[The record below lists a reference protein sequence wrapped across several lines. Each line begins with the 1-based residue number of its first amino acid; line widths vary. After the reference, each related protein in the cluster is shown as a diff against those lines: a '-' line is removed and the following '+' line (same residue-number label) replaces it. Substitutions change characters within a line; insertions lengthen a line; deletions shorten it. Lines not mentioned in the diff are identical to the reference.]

1 MMNEKYLH
9 LIWKSKRLPFHQL
22 KTTCGKQ
29 ISILDIGTYNLASG
43 PDFFNGKI
51 EVDQVKYSGNIE
63 LHVKSSDWFLHGHQ
77 FDNAY
82 NNVIL
87 HVVFEHDKDVIL
99 NDSNLLTIELENFID
114 WKHFNYVNT
123 DHYFQKS
130 IPCINSFE
138 LANSIQIWSQFQSS
152 LVKRI
157 ERKLIVMNELNNLVQ
172 DIKKVLFIK
181 IAKTFGMKINEL
193 PFEEL
198 ALSIPLNKWLNLSLN
213 EKMVLA
219 FGVAGLEDN
228 LSSKAKL
235 EWAFLKHKYELTSS
249 NTLSWKFKGLRH
261 FGYPTNRLS
270 QFVVFCHLFKWD
282 FTFFN
287 QDVKSMKDEL
297 YAILKSQS
305 KLEFDSLFCKPIYTE
320 IKKDMIDLII
330 INSFV
335 PFFVY
340 FQKFQGKEMSIENGV
355 QLLEQINP
363 EKNKLINF
371 WKELGVKFNTAA
383 DSQSALEQYN
393 ELCSKKKCMDCQIS
407 SVIFQQKP

>member
-1 MMNEKYLH
+1 MNEKYLH
-9 LIWKSKRLPFHQL
+9 LIWKSKRLSFHDL

-29 ISILDIGTYNLASG
+29 ISILDVGTYNLASG

-51 EVDQVKYSGNIE
+51 EVDQIKYSGNIE
-63 LHVKSSDWFLHGHQ
+63 LHVKSSDWFLHKHQ
-77 FDNAY
+77 FDDTY

-87 HVVFEHDKDVIL
+87 HVVFEHDKEVSL
-99 NDSNLLTIELENFID
+99 NDNNLLTIELKNHID

-123 DHYFQKS
+123 DQYFQKS

-138 LANSIQIWSQFQSS
+138 LANPIQIWSQFQSS

-157 ERKLIVMNELNNLVQ
+157 ERKLVELDELNILVQ

-181 IAKTFGMKINEL
+181 IAKSFGMKVNEL

-219 FGVAGLEDN
+219 FGLAGLEDN

-235 EWAFLKHKYELTSS
+235 DWTFLKYKYELTSS
-249 NTLSWKFKGLRH
+249 NTLSWKFKGLRP

-305 KLEFDSLFCKPIYTE
+305 KLEFDSQFCKPIYTE

-335 PFFVY
+335 PFFVF

-355 QLLEQINP
+355 QLLEQVNP

-393 ELCSKKKCMDCQIS
+393 ELCSKKKCMVCQIS